1 MQPET
6 SQLLTQNPS
15 TVQKT
20 VMQGDSV
27 TVIFYPNHDRDHLI
41 VDYGGMR
48 MVMPRGAAAELIH
61 FIGIVDTIESRI

>member
-1 MQPET
+1 
-6 SQLLTQNPS
+6 
-15 TVQKT
+15 
-20 VMQGDSV
+20 MQGDSV